1 MLRCSTFDKQKDE
14 QNVIEKKGHIKFNLE
29 SAHKL
34 L

>member
-14 QNVIEKKGHIKFNLE
+14 QNVIEKVHIKFNLE

>member
-1 MLRCSTFDKQKDE
+1 MLRCSAFDKQKDE
-14 QNVIEKKGHIKFNLE
+14 QNVIEKVHIKVNLE